1 MTQIIPAARRGKSF
15 MDSLLGGAAEG
26 LNPAIQQYFK
36 QKQLQEMAQEEQRNV
51 QGEQSFKKEM
61 AREQQAADLQR
72 GLAVEQLKQGAAQ
85 QKAQAE
91 DFVDE
96 ESTKQIEKAFGPQFA
111 KIWKNA
117 PMGGKT
123 ELIKQ
128 GLDAKLRG
136 IDINAM
142 LKDSGFESTEQPQN
156 EVTQAKKPP
165 QMKDGKIP
173 DDYQWPDFT
182 KAPEGYTPKDW
193 REERKSWRSEN
204 SPVFLENKTRLSNDK
219 KDALSIKRL
228 KAINSKLPSGLAR
241 IIINP
246 STGEPYG
253 LAQLTGKVPP
263 AVQEFEKIRA
273 QFQNRAKDA
282 FGSRVTNF
290 DLVSYMKQFPTLLNT
305 EEGRSRIID
314 MIRINNDLDSLYND
328 ALDKVYKK
336 YSLNGIPMEK
346 ADELAKSL
354 IEDKTEELNN
364 EYMQIDDRNHMEEDT
379 SPSGRMVDV
388 MGPDGQMYEVDERE
402 AEQLP
407 QGFVIQ

>member
-1 MTQIIPAARRGKSF
+1 MTQIIPAARGGSSF
-15 MDSLLGGAAEG
+15 MDSVLGGAAET
-26 LNPAIQQYFK
+26 LPEAVQQYFK
-36 QKQLQEMAQEEQRNV
+36 QKQLQEMAQQEQRKT
-51 QGEQSFKKEM
+51 QGEQLFKQQM

-72 GLAVEQLKQGAAQ
+72 GLAVEQLKQGSAQ
-85 QKAQAE
+85 KKAEAE
-91 DFVDE
+91 DFMDE
-96 ESTKQIEKAFGPQFA
+96 ESSKQIEKAFGPQFA

-136 IDINAM
+136 VDINEM
-142 LKDSGFESTEQPQN
+142 LKDSGFESTDQSQ
-156 EVTQAKKPP
+156 TQLAQTKKPP
-165 QMKDGKIP
+165 QIKDGKIP
-173 DDYQWPDFT
+173 EDFQWPDFT

-193 REERKSWRSEN
+193 RGERKTWRQEN

-228 KAINSKLPSGLAR
+228 KAINKDLPSGLDR

-246 STGEPYG
+246 DTGEPYG

-290 DLVSYMKQFPTLLNT
+290 DLLSYMKQFPTLLNT

-336 YSLNGIPMEK
+336 YGLNGIPMEK
-346 ADELAKSL
+346 ADELARSL
-354 IEDKTEELNN
+354 IEDRTEELNN
-364 EYMQIDDRNHMEEDT
+364 EYMQIDDRNHMEEGA

-388 MGPDGQMYEVDERE
+388 IGPDGQMYEVDERE
-402 AEQLP
+402 VEQLP
-407 QGFVIQ
+407 QGFIIQ